1 MNKIYRYIIAAVLV
15 LFLGYK
21 SIYFKKLSEV
31 KQLDKSGFD
40 YDAYADTLYNKGILS
55 EDMGVGLDELMFMI
69 QTKPDSAF
77 SIYGNRLGIGNS
89 AYFMVKGNGRI
100 SAVQDGSLKVLTEKG
115 EAVTL
120 DSKYIFGNDL
130 RDASRLV
137 KLTDFK
143 TNAEFNK
150 VSEALNTL
158 VREKVI
164 APTVQRLREGDKISF
179 MGALK
184 LNRKHL
190 SDIEFMIIPAQITLQ

>member
-1 MNKIYRYIIAAVLV
+1 MNKIYRYFIAAVLV

-21 SIYFKKLSEV
+21 SIYIKKLSDV
-31 KQLDKSGFD
+31 KRLDKSGFD
-40 YDAYADTLYNKGILS
+40 YDAYADTLYHKGILK
-55 EDMGVGLDELMFMI
+55 EDMGVVLDELMFMI

-77 SIYGNRLGIGNS
+77 KTFGNRLGIGNS
-89 AYFMVKGNGRI
+89 AYFMVKSSGTI
-100 SAVQDGSLKVLTEKG
+100 AAIHEGSLKILTEEG
-115 EAVTL
+115 EVVNL

-164 APTVQRLREGDKISF
+164 APAVQRLREGDKISF

>member
-21 SIYFKKLSEV
+21 SIYFKKLSDV

-100 SAVQDGSLKVLTEKG
+100 SAVQDGSLKILTEKG
-115 EAVTL
+115 ESVTL

-164 APTVQRLREGDKISF
+164 APTVHRLREGDKISF

>member
-21 SIYFKKLSEV
+21 SVYFKKLSDM
-31 KQLDKSGFD
+31 KGLDKSGFD
-40 YDAYADTLYNKGILS
+40 YDAYADSLYNKGILI
-55 EDMGVGLDELMFMI
+55 EDMGVALDELMFMI

-89 AYFMVKGNGRI
+89 AYFMVKGSGRV
-100 SAVQDGSLKVLTEKG
+100 SVVQDGSLKILTEKG
-115 EAVTL
+115 DEVSL

-190 SDIEFMIIPAQITLQ
+190 SDIKFVIIPAQITLQ

>member
-100 SAVQDGSLKVLTEKG
+100 SAVQDGSLKILTEKG
-115 EAVTL
+115 ESVTL